1 MKASPP
7 DAPTRPAAAP
17 PVRPAA
23 LTFRNADEAARRLR
37 PLARPVGRNDS
48 AAVAG
53 RVGGR
58 RAASAWL
65 TALQARALRPA
76 PPVAASDGLGWGDDL
91 AVERHVT
98 AGPLVLVIPP
108 EACHRLT
115 LRLGPPGH
123 DPTCGVAREWGGH
136 ARGGA
141 MRAGEVTLVPA
152 GGEHRWAFEGPT
164 AGLHV
169 LLAPTLVLRAAADA
183 GLAAV
188 GPDPLRPCLGRAD
201 AQAARLTRCLAAA
214 MDGRAAPHLAHAL
227 AAALCLHLL
236 ARDGSVA
243 LPVRP
248 GGLTAAQVR
257 AVDAH
262 LRGHLDQPLSLDN
275 LSEVVDLSPTYFAT
289 RFRAAVG
296 CPPHAY
302 LVRLRVEAAV
312 QLLRRRPERKA
323 AAVAAEVGFSDH
335 SHLTRQC
342 KRLLGLTPSQ
352 IRRGEDAA
360 ALG

>member
-1 MKASPP
+1 M
-7 DAPTRPAAAP
+7 
-17 PVRPAA
+17 
-23 LTFRNADEAARRLR
+23 
-37 PLARPVGRNDS
+37 
-48 AAVAG
+48 
-53 RVGGR
+53 
-58 RAASAWL
+58 
-65 TALQARALRPA
+65 
-76 PPVAASDGLGWGDDL
+76 
-91 AVERHVT
+91 ERHAT
-98 AGPLVLVIPP
+98 AGPHALALPP

-115 LRLGPPGH
+115 LRLRPPGH

-152 GGEHRWAFEGPT
+152 GSEQRWTFKGPT

-169 LLAPTLVLRAAADA
+169 LLAPALVLRAAADA

-214 MDGRAAPHLAHAL
+214 MDGRVAPHLAYAL

-262 LRGHLDQPLSLDN
+262 LRRHLDQPLSLDR
-275 LSEVVDLSPTYFAT
+275 LSEVVDLSPNYFSA

-296 CPPHAY
+296 CPPQVY

-312 QLLRRRPERKA
+312 QLLRRRPELKA
-323 AAVAAEVGFSDH
+323 AAVAETVGFSDH
-335 SHLTRQC
+335 SHLTRHC
-342 KRLLGLTPSQ
+342 KRVLGLTPSQ
-352 IRRGEDAA
+352 IREGAGGPRDH
-360 ALG
+360 